1 MKHGRGGILLAILA
15 LGLTGFFVFP
25 GRTYLQQDT
34 QIWVAMLE
42 HLWDSRVLE
51 RDFLATRP
59 HLAYTIYDEVTLALR
74 YALGLPFEYA
84 LPVQQLFF
92 RLLGI
97 YGVWL
102 LGVAAGLNS
111 RLALLPAATYA
122 LGATIAG
129 PAVLTIEYEPTPRAF
144 AGPLLMLSL
153 GLAAGERWIGS
164 GIACGLAVL
173 YHPPTAL
180 PVLFVYALLSASPG
194 RREPWRNLL
203 RLWTPVLSSFAL
215 LYLLS
220 LLQTGIREP
229 QVFLDR
235 IDAELEQLQRFR
247 GSYNWVS
254 LWRGSLW
261 LHYAFLA
268 AVTFAAWVRLGNRL
282 SSRLRL
288 LLAGL
293 AVYGMASPAL
303 SYLALEILKWALAP
317 QMQPARA
324 IAFVVLVA
332 SFTATVA
339 AVEAAKAQRWLEAAV
354 WFVPAYA
361 IPAQP
366 EVLPLLL
373 PDLRDAVLA
382 RRLFTI
388 LLCAGLAVWA
398 VRESETLRRIRAT
411 TVLTAALLV
420 PMLLMPSLG
429 SVTNYPDLHP
439 PDLYALAHWARHNT
453 PEDAMFLFAGFGKS
467 LDAGI
472 FRARSLRAIY
482 VDWKGGGQVNLLKQ
496 FALEWWRRW
505 TSTLEDEFSAED
517 LPRYHLLGIDYAVV
531 RPASRIPGRAPVYE
545 NGSYLVYKTGE

>member
-1 MKHGRGGILLAILA
+1 MNHGRGGILLAILA

-34 QIWVAMLE
+34 QIWVPMLE

-51 RDFLATRP
+51 RDLLATRP

-74 YALGLPFEYA
+74 YLLGVGLDYTLPA
-84 LPVQQLFF
+84 QQLLF

-102 LGVAAGLNS
+102 LAVAAGLS
-111 RLALLPAATYA
+111 PRLALLPAATYS

-129 PAVLTIEYEPTPRAF
+129 PAVLTLEYEPTPRAF

-153 GLAAGERWIGS
+153 GLAAGGKWLGS
-164 GIACGLAVL
+164 GVACGLAVL
-173 YHPPTAL
+173 YHPPTAV
-180 PVLFVYALLSASPG
+180 PVLFVYGLLAVWPG
-194 RREPWRNLL
+194 RREPWPGLL
-203 RLWTPVLSSFAL
+203 RLWAPILSSFLL
-215 LYLLS
+215 LYLSS
-220 LLQTGIREP
+220 LVQAGIREP
-229 QVFLDR
+229 QVFFEV

-254 LWRGSLW
+254 MWRGTLW

-268 AVTFAAWVRLGNRL
+268 AVAVAALLRLGNRL
-282 SSRLRL
+282 RPRPRL

-293 AVYGMASPAL
+293 ALYGLASPAL
-303 SYLALEILKWALAP
+303 SYLLLETLKWALAP

-339 AVEAAKAQRWLEAAV
+339 AVEAAKARRWIEAAAWLIV
-354 WFVPAYA
+354 VYA
-361 IPAQP
+361 IPAQA

-373 PDLRDAVLA
+373 PDLRDTVLA
-382 RRLFTI
+382 RRWLTV

-398 VRESETLRRIRAT
+398 VRESEALRRLRAT
-411 TVLTAALLV
+411 PVLAASLLA

-429 SVTNYPDLHP
+429 AVANYPDLHQ

-453 PEDAMFLFAGFGKS
+453 PEDAMFLFVGFGKS
-467 LDAGI
+467 LDSGI
-472 FRARSLRAIY
+472 FRARALRAIY

-505 TSTLEDEFSAED
+505 TSTLEHEFSPGD
-517 LPRYHLLGIDYAVV
+517 LPHYYLLGIDYVVV
-531 RPASRIPGRAPVYE
+531 RPDKRIPGRPPVYE
-545 NGSYLVYKTGE
+545 NGSYLVYKTGQ